1 MLAAW
6 SGELF
11 RCMKNAGVHHGARW
25 QKCWSHPKQ
34 ELSFSLCMFWCESSI
49 TWWLISPL
57 HPQNW
62 FFSKAPVNK
71 PVCTVSQAMEQVA
84 QGGCAIS
91 MLGCFQA
98 QAGGSPEQI
107 WPEADAAVSGRL
119 DQRPPEIL
127 SSLIILW
134 SQTTSFANKSSLLNH
149 TSFCFWSVPL
159 TVQKKNLSCSDNRA
173 SMSMTERNILYA
185 LTCDVWALGDTERE
199 LNEICSSPSGFITS
213 SKCWPRIST
222 RTKCKTY
229 CSHWK
234 C

>member
-1 MLAAW
+1 MR
-6 SGELF
+6 F
-11 RCMKNAGVHHGARW
+11 F
-25 QKCWSHPKQ
+25 
-34 ELSFSLCMFWCESSI
+34 FSLAEDGNICLPPGVGNYLDAWKMLVFIMVPDGRSADHIQNKSYHSHYACSRVRVASLGGW
-49 TWWLISPL
+49 SP
-57 HPQNW
+57 HCTHKKG

-84 QGGCAIS
+84 HGGCATS

-107 WPEADAAVSGRL
+107 WPEADAAVSRRL

-149 TSFCFWSVPL
+149 PCFCFWSVSL
-159 TVQKKNLSCSDNRA
+159 TVQKKNFSCSDNRA

-185 LTCDVWALGDTERE
+185 LTCDMCE
-199 LNEICSSPSGFITS
+199 
-213 SKCWPRIST
+213 
-222 RTKCKTY
+222 
-229 CSHWK
+229 H
-234 C
+234 